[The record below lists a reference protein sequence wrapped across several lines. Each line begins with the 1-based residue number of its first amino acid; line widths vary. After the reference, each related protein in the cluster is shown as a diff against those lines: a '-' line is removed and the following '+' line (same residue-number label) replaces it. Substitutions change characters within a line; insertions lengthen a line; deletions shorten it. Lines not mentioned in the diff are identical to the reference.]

1 MISGPDE
8 KKPFSQGEQPQR
20 HQVMSI
26 GSKLDVSDVAN
37 PRMFFAVSGYCPAN
51 SPSQN
56 GRVGGQCL
64 IHISRTRQHWGLR
77 PLPYGR

>member
-8 KKPFSQGEQPQR
+8 KKPFLQGEQPRR
-20 HQVMSI
+20 HQVMTI

-37 PRMFFAVSGYCPAN
+37 PRMFFTVYGYCPAN
-51 SPSQN
+51 SPSQI

-64 IHISRTRQHWGLR
+64 TSSSRT
-77 PLPYGR
+77 